1 MFLLEHCSWYINVYL
16 HGRNTKCFE
25 RPTFSI
31 AYDNY
36 RDSFLHWDT
45 DVYYFEMA
53 FLLNKSHW
61 INSSFQKKKKKP
73 STSKLCFL
81 TLKGKKICPVAIFP
95 NLYFWM
101 MFSWTCLSSHLHA
114 CESGLYQKS
123 VILQHSKFSVR
134 RVSRPVCLFID
145 IHM

>member
-61 INSSFQKKKKKP
+61 INSSLKKKKQYIKIML
-73 STSKLCFL
+73 SDTE
-81 TLKGKKICPVAIFP
+81 GKE
-95 NLYFWM
+95 NLPCGYF
-101 MFSWTCLSSHLHA
+101 S
-114 CESGLYQKS
+114 
-123 VILQHSKFSVR
+123 
-134 RVSRPVCLFID
+134 
-145 IHM
+145 